1 MFGFLQQFQ
10 PGPPSQVLSHLI
22 PGQRAAARGG
32 RDGRG
37 TVTDLQSPLFLKE
50 PPQHRLFRCSINSSQ
65 EFSPHESVITGDDE
79 TRKRRSRRPVSRGND
94 FLPVKGTSGCQARK
108 QKPKFKHTQSR
119 GAPERQPRPLTHRL
133 PAVLEGRS
141 TEAKEG
147 HGSKQEL
154 WGHADL
160 GSEPPFT
167 SPDRATMGELAHVS
181 KPHLLPWPVDFCST
195 CLITL

>member
-50 PPQHRLFRCSINSSQ
+50 PPRHRLFRCPINSSQ
-65 EFSPHESVITGDDE
+65 EFSPHESVIAGDDE

-119 GAPERQPRPLTHRL
+119 GAPERQPAQASDPRPSRCAGRTLHRGQ
-133 PAVLEGRS
+133 GRS
-141 TEAKEG
+141 WFKAR
-147 HGSKQEL
+147 
-154 WGHADL
+154 AL
-160 GSEPPFT
+160 GPRRPGL
-167 SPDRATMGELAHVS
+167 RASLYLS
-181 KPHLLPWPVDFCST
+181 
-195 CLITL
+195 